1 MSESAVVAV
10 PERAGPSGATAGPAR
25 RWWILGVVGLA
36 QLMVVL
42 DATIVNIA
50 LPSAQRALG
59 FSNADRQW
67 VVTAYSLAF
76 GGLLLLGGRL
86 SDLVGRRRMLII
98 GLVGFAAASAL
109 GGTATGFATL
119 VIGRG
124 LQGAFGAML
133 APAALSTLTVTFTDP
148 AERGKAFGVY
158 GAIAGAG
165 GAVGLL
171 LGGLLTEYL
180 SWRWC
185 LYVNVVLAVIAVTGA
200 VRLLAAHPRDPGVH
214 IDWPGTFLVVAG
226 LVAVVYGLSEADTAG
241 WGAPSTL
248 TLLAAGVVLLAVFV
262 LVERRVSHPLL
273 PLRIVLNRFRGGAYL
288 AIGLSAI
295 GVFGIFLFLTYYLQL
310 TLAYSPVKSG
320 LAFLPM
326 IAAIVA
332 ASTTSSGVLMPRV
345 GPRPLVPAGM
355 LIAAGGL
362 SMLAAQ
368 LGMSTRYLD
377 WILPALLLVGA
388 GLGVVFGC
396 ALNTATYGTG
406 AADAGVASALVNTNQ
421 QVGGSIGTALLN
433 TLAASAVTSYV
444 LTHGHGPLA
453 LAGAAVHSYVVAFWV
468 SAAILAGSAV
478 VCRLVLPSGTLAA
491 AARPSAPPAARPR
504 EKMSAREPRAVLPS
518 YPAHPCLARPL
529 PAPARPPRRTA
540 RARRDHRVG
549 GLRRRRQRRR
559 PGRGRP
565 ARPALPAA
573 GHHVRGPHR
582 RARAVRRAADG
593 GGDQGHPGTPA
604 AGPLHPGDAGRAH
617 PVAAVHPPP

>member
-1 MSESAVVAV
+1 MSESAMAV
-10 PERAGPSGATAGPAR
+10 SERAGASDAAGGQGR

-36 QLMVVL
+36 QLMVIL

-86 SDLVGRRRMLII
+86 SDLVGRRRML
-98 GLVGFAAASAL
+98 
-109 GGTATGFATL
+109 

-124 LQGAFGAML
+124 AQGAFGALL

-171 LGGLLTEYL
+171 LGGVLTEYL
-180 SWRWC
+180 SWRWT
-185 LYVNVVLAVIAVTGA
+185 LYVNVVLAVIAVAGA
-200 VRLLAAHPRDPGVH
+200 VRLMTRQPRDPSVH
-214 IDWPGTFLVVAG
+214 IDWPGTVLVAAG
-226 LVAVVYGLSEADTAG
+226 LVAIVYGLSEADTAG
-241 WGAPSTL
+241 WGAPATIA
-248 TLLAAGVVLLAVFV
+248 LLVAGVVLLAAFV
-262 LVERRVSHPLL
+262 LVEMRVAHPLL

-310 TLAYSPVKSG
+310 TLAYSPVRSG

-332 ASTTSSGVLMPRV
+332 ASTTCSGLLMPRV
-345 GPRPLVPAGM
+345 GPRPLVPAG
-355 LIAAGGL
+355 LLLAACGL
-362 SMLAAQ
+362 SILAAR
-368 LGMSTRYLD
+368 LGLRTSYLD
-377 WILPALLLVGA
+377 WILPALVLVGL

-433 TLAASAVTSYV
+433 TLAASALTSYV

-453 LAGAAVHSYVVAFWV
+453 LAQAAVHSYVVAFWI

-478 VCRLVLPSGTLAA
+478 VCALVLPSGTL
-491 AARPSAPPAARPR
+491 
-504 EKMSAREPRAVLPS
+504 
-518 YPAHPCLARPL
+518 
-529 PAPARPPRRTA
+529 
-540 RARRDHRVG
+540 
-549 GLRRRRQRRR
+549 
-559 PGRGRP
+559 
-565 ARPALPAA
+565 
-573 GHHVRGPHR
+573 
-582 RARAVRRAADG
+582 
-593 GGDQGHPGTPA
+593 TPA
-604 AGPLHPGDAGRAH
+604 AGQAAP
-617 PVAAVHPPP
+617 PVASPREEMSARDPRAV

>member
-1 MSESAVVAV
+1 MSDPAVAV
-10 PERAGPSGATAGPAR
+10 PEQDGPSGGAAGPNR

-36 QLMVVL
+36 QLMVIL

-59 FSNADRQW
+59 FSNVDRQW

-109 GGTATGFATL
+109 GGAASSFTEL
-119 VIGRG
+119 VIARG
-124 LQGAFGAML
+124 AQGAFGALL

-148 AERGKAFGVY
+148 IERGKAFGVY
-158 GAIAGAG
+158 GAIAGGG

-171 LGGLLTEYL
+171 LGGFLTEYL

-185 LYVNVVLAVIAVTGA
+185 LYVNVVLGVVAVIGA
-200 VRLLAAHPRDPGVH
+200 VRLLGTYPRDPDVR
-214 IDWPGTFLVVAG
+214 IDWPGTVLVIAG
-226 LVAVVYGLSEADTAG
+226 LVSLVYGLSEADTKG
-241 WGAPSTL
+241 WGAPTTL
-248 TLLAAGVVLLAVFV
+248 TLLIGGVVLLAAFV
-262 LVERRVSHPLL
+262 LVEQRVQHPLL

-332 ASTTSSGVLMPRV
+332 ASTTSSGVLMPRT
-345 GPRPLVPAGM
+345 GPRPLVPTG
-355 LIAAGGL
+355 LLLAAGGL
-362 SMLAAQ
+362 AILAAQ
-368 LGMSTRYLD
+368 LGLRTSYLN
-377 WILPALLLVGA
+377 WILPALILVGA
-388 GLGVVFGC
+388 GLGLVFGC

-433 TLAASAVTSYV
+433 TIAASALASYV
-444 LTHGHGPLA
+444 VTHGHSPLA
-453 LAGAAVHSYVVAFWV
+453 LAGAAVHSYVVAFWI
-468 SAAILAGSAV
+468 SAAILAGSAI
-478 VCRLVLPSGTLAA
+478 VCGLVLPSGTLTPPAGQAA
-491 AARPSAPPAARPR
+491 PPAGQAAPPAARPR
-504 EKMSAREPRAVLPS
+504 EETSAR
-518 YPAHPCLARPL
+518 
-529 PAPARPPRRTA
+529 
-540 RARRDHRVG
+540 
-549 GLRRRRQRRR
+549 
-559 PGRGRP
+559 
-565 ARPALPAA
+565 
-573 GHHVRGPHR
+573 
-582 RARAVRRAADG
+582 
-593 GGDQGHPGTPA
+593 
-604 AGPLHPGDAGRAH
+604 
-617 PVAAVHPPP
+617 

>member
-1 MSESAVVAV
+1 MSEAVAAPEPARPSDVAA
-10 PERAGPSGATAGPAR
+10 ESAR
-25 RWWILGVVGLA
+25 RWWILAVVGLA
-36 QLMVVL
+36 QLMVIL

-59 FSNADRQW
+59 FSNTDRQW

-98 GLVGFAAASAL
+98 GLVGFGAASAVGGAAASF
-109 GGTATGFATL
+109 GVL

-124 LQGAFGAML
+124 LQGAFGALL

-185 LYVNVVLAVIAVTGA
+185 LYVNVLLAIVAVAGA
-200 VRLLAAHPRDPGVH
+200 VRLLASHPRDPGVH
-214 IDWPGTFLVVAG
+214 IDWPGTVLVAAG

-241 WGAPSTL
+241 WGAPTTL
-248 TLLAAGVVLLAVFV
+248 ALLAAGVVLLAVFV
-262 LVERRVSHPLL
+262 LVERRVAHPLL

-288 AIGLSAI
+288 AIGLSAVGI
-295 GVFGIFLFLTYYLQL
+295 FGIFLFLTYYFQL

-345 GPRPLVPAGM
+345 GPRPLIPVGM
-355 LIAAGGL
+355 LFAAGGL
-362 SMLAAQ
+362 SILAAQ
-368 LGMSTRYLD
+368 LGLRTSYLD
-377 WILPALLLVGA
+377 WILPALLLTGA
-388 GLGVVFGC
+388 GLGLVFGC

-421 QVGGSIGTALLN
+421 QIGGSIGTALLN
-433 TLAASAVTSYV
+433 TLAASALASYL
-444 LTHGHGPLA
+444 LTHGHSPLD
-453 LAGAAVHSYVVAFWV
+453 LAQAAVHSYVVGFWV

-478 VCRLVLPSGTLAA
+478 VCALVLPSGTLTPAEGPA
-491 AARPSAPPAARPR
+491 EPSLGPPPTVTREETSEEVSAP
-504 EKMSAREPRAVLPS
+504 
-518 YPAHPCLARPL
+518 
-529 PAPARPPRRTA
+529 
-540 RARRDHRVG
+540 
-549 GLRRRRQRRR
+549 
-559 PGRGRP
+559 
-565 ARPALPAA
+565 
-573 GHHVRGPHR
+573 
-582 RARAVRRAADG
+582 
-593 GGDQGHPGTPA
+593 
-604 AGPLHPGDAGRAH
+604 
-617 PVAAVHPPP
+617 

>member
-1 MSESAVVAV
+1 VSGPAVAV
-10 PERAGPSGATAGPAR
+10 SQRTGRSGVAAGPTA

-109 GGTATGFATL
+109 GGAATSFAVL

-124 LQGAFGAML
+124 AQGAFGALL

-148 AERGKAFGVY
+148 AERGRAFGVY

-171 LGGLLTEYL
+171 LGGVLTEYL
-180 SWRWC
+180 SWRWT
-185 LYVNVVLAVIAVTGA
+185 LYVNVVLAVFAVTGA
-200 VRLLAAHPRDPGVH
+200 VRLMASQPRDPDVQ
-214 IDWPGTFLVVAG
+214 IDWPGTVLVVAG
-226 LVAVVYGLSEADTAG
+226 LVAVVYGLSEANTAG
-241 WGAPSTL
+241 WGAPATL
-248 TLLAAGVVLLAVFV
+248 ALLAAGVVLLAAFV
-262 LVERRVSHPLL
+262 LTEMRVQHPLL
-273 PLRIVLNRFRGGAYL
+273 PLRIAVNRFRGGAYL

-295 GVFGIFLFLTYYLQL
+295 GIFGIFLFLTYYLQL

-326 IAAIVA
+326 IAAIIL
-332 ASTTSSGVLMPRV
+332 ASTTSSGALMPRF
-345 GPRPLVPAGM
+345 GPRPLIPAG
-355 LIAAGGL
+355 LVIAAGGL
-362 SMLAAQ
+362 VLLATR
-368 LGMSTRYLD
+368 LGLRTSYLD

-396 ALNTATYGTG
+396 ALNTATYGTR

-433 TLAASAVTSYV
+433 TLAASALTSYV
-444 LTHGHGPLA
+444 LAHGRSALTLA
-453 LAGAAVHSYVVAFWV
+453 QAAVHSYVVGFWV

-478 VCRLVLPSGTLAA
+478 VCALVLPSGILAPTA
-491 AARPSAPPAARPR
+491 GPPPPASPSPLTSAAQPAGDERP
-504 EKMSAREPRAVLPS
+504 
-518 YPAHPCLARPL
+518 
-529 PAPARPPRRTA
+529 
-540 RARRDHRVG
+540 
-549 GLRRRRQRRR
+549 
-559 PGRGRP
+559 
-565 ARPALPAA
+565 
-573 GHHVRGPHR
+573 
-582 RARAVRRAADG
+582 
-593 GGDQGHPGTPA
+593 
-604 AGPLHPGDAGRAH
+604 
-617 PVAAVHPPP
+617 